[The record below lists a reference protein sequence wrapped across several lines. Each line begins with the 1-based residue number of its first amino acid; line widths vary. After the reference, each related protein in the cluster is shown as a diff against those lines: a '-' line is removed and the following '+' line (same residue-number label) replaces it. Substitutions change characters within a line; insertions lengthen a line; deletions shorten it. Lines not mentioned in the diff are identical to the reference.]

1 MTTSAS
7 RFSPSVRPA
16 PGPRPRTITAPWPSP
31 LAFRP
36 ASDSDLQILVFSVFT
51 WHFLAVSEDHG
62 GFQPLPAV
70 GPDCS
75 NVMGVAIFNFCLSLT
90 IPSWMNE
97 KKSTVGVNGV
107 VWGGRAREEGGKR
120 PASGAARGP
129 RKGPGRLFAACACC
143 SDAAASTLFR
153 RLPSCSRHL
162 YCDGHARRLHHEVPA
177 G

>member
-1 MTTSAS
+1 MTTFAS

-16 PGPRPRTITAPWPSP
+16 PILTAPPRLPPPPPDPAPRPSP
-31 LAFRP
+31 PRGPLHLPFRP
-36 ASDSDLQILVFSVFT
+36 ASDSDLQIIIFSVFT

-107 VWGGRAREEGGKR
+107 VWGGRAREKGGKR
-120 PASGAARGP
+120 PCKR
-129 RKGPGRLFAACACC
+129 PGRLFAACRYVI
-143 SDAAASTLFR
+143 L
-153 RLPSCSRHL
+153 L
-162 YCDGHARRLHHEVPA
+162 
-177 G
+177 